1 MIDMNKLIALTAS
14 AAVAAGA
21 LAPAAGAQSSP
32 AQPLKVTKAYLVKTH
47 IGKQDFVKLVFKT
60 ADALPRRYD
69 GSIQGGAA
77 IEGVN
82 HSIGSAKK
90 GSTWYSA
97 LSEIKGGSI
106 ATTKPNSGTVTRKG
120 AKVGRTYSV
129 KMFTRDGQ
137 SVTRTLK
144 LRATQPKLS

>member
-1 MIDMNKLIALTAS
+1 MVPMNRLLTLTATTLTT
-14 AAVAAGA
+14 AAA

-32 AQPLKVTKAYLVKTH
+32 AQPLKVGKAYLVKTH

-60 ADALPRRYD
+60 ATALPRRYD
-69 GSIQGGAA
+69 GSIQAGASIA
-77 IEGVN
+77 GVN

-90 GSTWYSA
+90 GTTWYA
-97 LSEIKGGSI
+97 GLSEIKGGSI
-106 ATTKPNSGTVTRKG
+106 AALNYGKVVRKS
-120 AKVGRTYSV
+120 AKVGQTYTV

-144 LRATQPKLS
+144 LRASQPKLS

>member
-1 MIDMNKLIALTAS
+1 MKKLVSLTLTAITA
-14 AAVAAGA
+14 AAV
-21 LAPAAGAQSSP
+21 LAPAAGAQTTP
-32 AQPLKVTKAYLVKTH
+32 AQPLNVTKAYLVKTH

-60 ADALPRRYD
+60 SKALPRRYD

-90 GSTWYSA
+90 GTTWYSA

-106 ATTKPNSGTVTRKG
+106 ATTKPNSATVTRKG
-120 AKVGRTYSV
+120 AKVGRSYTV

>member
-1 MIDMNKLIALTAS
+1 MMPMNKLIALTTGAITA
-14 AAVAAGA
+14 AAV
-21 LAPAAGAQSSP
+21 LAPTAGAQTSP
-32 AQPLKVTKAYLVKTH
+32 AQPLTVTKAYLVKTH

-60 ADALPRRYD
+60 AKALPRRYD
-69 GSIQGGAA
+69 GSIQAGAG

-90 GSTWYSA
+90 GTTWYMA

-106 ATTKPNSGTVTRKG
+106 ATTRPNSGTVTRKG

-144 LRATQPKLS
+144 LRARLPRLS

>member
-1 MIDMNKLIALTAS
+1 MNKLISATVATV
-14 AAVAAGA
+14 AAVAA
-21 LAPAAGAQSSP
+21 LAPAAGAQTTP
-32 AQPLKVTKAYLVKTH
+32 TQPLKIQGAYLALEH

-60 ADALPRRYD
+60 ADPLTRRYD
-69 GSIQGGAA
+69 GSIQAGAS
-77 IEGVN
+77 IEGVS

-90 GSTWYSA
+90 GTTWYTA

-106 ATTKPNSGTVTRKG
+106 ATTKPNSGKVIRKG

-144 LRATQPKLS
+144 LRAKLPRLS

>member
-1 MIDMNKLIALTAS
+1 MNKLIALTATALT
-14 AAVAAGA
+14 AAAA
-21 LAPAAGAQSSP
+21 LAPTAGAQTSP
-32 AQPLKVTKAYLVKTH
+32 AQPLKVTRAYLVKTH

-69 GSIQGGAA
+69 GSIQAGAA

-97 LSEIKGGSI
+97 LSEVKGGSI
-106 ATTKPNSGTVTRKG
+106 ATSTPGSGKVSRKG
-120 AKVGRTYSV
+120 AKVGRSYTV